1 MRSLFVFIF
10 FSLFSYNLSSQ
21 DKVLLSGLVKNVNQE
36 SLVGINIYLTSN
48 KYVGTTSDYTGNYS
62 LELSGEL
69 PIKLTFSGIGYE
81 TTHITIE
88 EYGII
93 NKDIMEERVARMETT
108 LDRHDSQ
115 ITKLF
120 SRVDETNKCIQ
131 KINNSILQ
139 IKWSVYGAIGF
150 YVVTQ
155 VGLLEA
161 LRVI

>member
-1 MRSLFVFIF
+1 
-10 FSLFSYNLSSQ
+10 
-21 DKVLLSGLVKNVNQE
+21 
-36 SLVGINIYLTSN
+36 
-48 KYVGTTSDYTGNYS
+48 
-62 LELSGEL
+62 
-69 PIKLTFSGIGYE
+69 
-81 TTHITIE
+81 
-88 EYGII
+88 
-93 NKDIMEERVARMETT
+93 MEERVARMEST

-150 YVVTQ
+150 YIVTQ
-155 VGLLEA
+155 IGLIEA